1 MPEKKQKKPKYEA
14 PVLIS
19 LGEVTTGSGYCSP
32 GSGVGT
38 AQSNCATGAGA
49 QINCRTGNNANTRC
63 FNGPSAGDG
72 GKIDRCSSGAAADP
86 RCSVGTGVV

>member
-38 AQSNCATGAGA
+38 GKN
-49 QINCRTGNNANTRC
+49 NCRTGNNANNRC
-63 FNGPSAGDG
+63 FNGSSAGNG
-72 GKIDRCSSGAAADP
+72 GKIDRCSLGTAAYP
-86 RCSVGTGVV
+86 KCSVGTGVV